1 MASLASRIKMGNA
14 RIAGFGKREAG
25 LAPEIIIE
33 LPDEAATCALAG
45 RLARVARSGD
55 VFALA
60 GDLGS
65 GKTTLARAFI
75 RSLTDP
81 AVEVPSPTF
90 TFCQAYDFDYGI
102 IWHFDLYRMEKPE
115 DAVELGIEQAFSE
128 GISLI
133 EWPERLGRWLPAD
146 CLTVTLADGPG
157 PDARQARLSGGG
169 DWPKRLK
176 EFAG

>member
-1 MASLASRIKMGNA
+1 MGNA
-14 RIAGFGKREAG
+14 RIAASGKREAG
-25 LAPEIIIE
+25 LAPDIIIE
-33 LPDEAATCALAG
+33 LPDEGATCALAA
-45 RLARVARSGD
+45 RLARLARSGD

-81 AVEVPSPTF
+81 AAEVPSPTF

-146 CLTVTLADGPG
+146 CLTVALTDGQT
-157 PDARQARLSGGG
+157 PDARLARLSGGG
-169 DWPKRLK
+169 GWSERLGGI
-176 EFAG
+176 AG